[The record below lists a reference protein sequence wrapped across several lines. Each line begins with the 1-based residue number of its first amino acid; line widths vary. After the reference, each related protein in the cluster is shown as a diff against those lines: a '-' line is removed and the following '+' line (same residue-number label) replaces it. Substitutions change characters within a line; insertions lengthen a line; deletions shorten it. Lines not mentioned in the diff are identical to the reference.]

1 MEVVTTPIKS
11 GTDTTTEPIWTSES
25 VTSTEGM
32 PQGDN
37 IISPADGPFTPSRRR
52 ISSTLSTGSSNTS
65 TSSTF
70 SSQLNDYSSSVG
82 TPLTPPSTD
91 DAEFKG
97 RNPIQCEAD
106 PKGKDS
112 EQSIGEIL
120 QTEHFEGS
128 RGADQRHSTPQP
140 EKGVIEFGSGLVY
153 GYKFCLVAAVGH
165 KSPTPNNVS
174 GQDLNT
180 EAEQHFPKPG
190 EPNVASNDSETHS
203 ETKDRTPKDSR
214 SSRKARRD
222 GASLIPTGSLSDDA
236 QVHLVNG
243 PPVIP
248 IAIPTARPPSRDSSS
263 NRSATPSPKASLETT
278 ASLITSPEVEVVGSL
293 SNNTAVPSH
302 NAGNGTPE
310 EPKTTPEELKTTS
323 EEPKTTPEN
332 PKVILNESKRTRN
345 KSTPQSKRRQS
356 GRLLQ
361 KNQATINASATTDLN
376 VEESDFPLNVNEKPS
391 SQNLGEQMRG
401 LDEHEAIPDEYL
413 ASTADGR
420 APGPRGREPAE
431 AAEVVQPSIEVDE
444 KPDADTTERAGSIQ
458 FKQHGETKSPSEIKA
473 EILRIIL
480 KGDKE
485 DKQGFVY
492 IYKVEGSN
500 GHVKIGKSRQK
511 HGKRLMQWNGLCK
524 LKPERICDPN
534 HRRLQYYGM
543 VEELAQMELSNERK
557 TYQCDVCRKMDG
569 KSPKEHKEWFK
580 VTEKHALEVVERWR
594 GWLVQHQPYGLDGTL
609 LDIWEWKH
617 SKLSKA
623 NIVDFKEW
631 VILTR
636 SDEYAYAWHRID
648 GHLQKELKKPILR
661 SSLAINAA
669 LVAVTLIWCESGAFL
684 ASCFVTVIL
693 FMFLKY
699 SS

>member
-1 MEVVTTPIKS
+1 MDAITTPIKS
-11 GTDTTTEPIWTSES
+11 NTDTTRGPIWTSES
-25 VTSTEGM
+25 VISTERM

-82 TPLTPPSTD
+82 TPLTPPSTE
-91 DAEFKG
+91 DAESKG
-97 RNPIQCEAD
+97 QNPLQW
-106 PKGKDS
+106 DS
-112 EQSIGEIL
+112 EQSTGEIL
-120 QTEHFEGS
+120 QSEKFEGN

-140 EKGVIEFGSGLVY
+140 ENGVIEFGSGLVY
-153 GYKFCLVAAVGH
+153 GHKFSLVVAMGYK
-165 KSPTPNNVS
+165 SSTPKNVS

-180 EAEQHFPKPG
+180 EAEQHFLKPG
-190 EPNVASNDSETHS
+190 EPNVASNDSETHP
-203 ETKDRTPKDSR
+203 ETEDGTLEDSR
-214 SSRKARRD
+214 SSRKARID

-243 PPVIP
+243 PPLIP
-248 IAIPTARPPSRDSSS
+248 IAIPTTRPPSRDSSF
-263 NRSATPSPKASLETT
+263 NRPATPSPKASLETT
-278 ASLITSPEVEVVGSL
+278 ASLITSREVEVVGSP
-293 SNNTAVPSH
+293 SDNTAVPSH

-310 EPKTTPEELKTTS
+310 EPNTTPEDLKTTPEKQ
-323 EEPKTTPEN
+323 TTPEKL
-332 PKVILNESKRTRN
+332 KVTSNKLKRTRN
-345 KSTPQSKRRQS
+345 KSPSQSARRQS
-356 GRLLQ
+356 ARLLQ
-361 KNQATINASATTDLN
+361 KNQVTINASATTDPN

-391 SQNLGEQMRG
+391 SQNLGKQMRG

-413 ASTADGR
+413 ASTTDGR

-431 AAEVVQPSIEVDE
+431 AAEVVQPSIEVGE

-511 HGKRLMQWNGLCK
+511 QGKRLMQWNGLCK

-617 SKLSKA
+617 NKLSKA
-623 NIVDFKEW
+623 NTVDFKEW

-684 ASCFVTVIL
+684 ASCFVIVIL